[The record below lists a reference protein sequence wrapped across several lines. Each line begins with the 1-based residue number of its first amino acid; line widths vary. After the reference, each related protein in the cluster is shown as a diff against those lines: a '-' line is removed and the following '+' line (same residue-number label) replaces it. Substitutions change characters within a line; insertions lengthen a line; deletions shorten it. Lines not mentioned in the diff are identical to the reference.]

1 MKYEVVH
8 ATRYDYSEPV
18 SVSHHIARLVPRTD
32 ARQTCVH
39 HELKIT
45 PTPEVTIDHV
55 DYFGNAM
62 TFFAMQS
69 AHNQLTVRAES
80 IVELGVPA
88 PPAGWETIAWEQAA
102 DRASMPLEAV
112 ECVVDSMPLQLRSA
126 FTAYTVSS
134 FWPGRPLRDGL
145 ADLTARIHADFTYD
159 RSATTVATPLAQVFE
174 SRRGVCQ
181 DFARL
186 EIACLRSI
194 GMAARYVSG
203 YLETVPAPGEGRLV
217 GADASHAWLA
227 VYGPGI
233 GWIDVDPTNN
243 LFPSGQHVT
252 VGWGRDYRDVSP
264 IRGIIL
270 GGGEHSLH
278 VNVDVTRVDGANQTE
293 VSADEADRN
302 SDRRR

>member
-1 MKYEVVH
+1 MTYEVVH
-8 ATRYDYSEPV
+8 TTRYDYSEPV
-18 SVSHHIARLVPRTD
+18 SISHHIARLVPRTD

-39 HELKIT
+39 HDLTIT
-45 PTPEVTIDHV
+45 PAPEVTANHV

-69 AHNQLTVRAES
+69 AHKQLTVRAES
-80 IVELGVPA
+80 IVRLDVSA
-88 PPAGWETIAWEQAA
+88 PPAGGETIAWEQAM

-112 ECVVDSMPLQLRSA
+112 ECAMDSTPLPLRSA
-126 FTAYTVSS
+126 FAAYTRPS
-134 FWPGRPLRDGL
+134 FGAGRPLGEGL
-145 ADLTARIHADFTYD
+145 ADLTARIHAEFTYD
-159 RSATTVATPLAQVFE
+159 KSATTVATPLAQVFE
-174 SRRGVCQ
+174 ARRGVCQ

-194 GMAARYVSG
+194 GIAARYVSG
-203 YLETVPAPGEGRLV
+203 YLETVPAPGAERLV

-227 VYGPGI
+227 VYAPGV

-252 VGWGRDYRDVSP
+252 VAWGRDYRDVSP
-264 IRGIIL
+264 VRGIIL
-270 GGGEHSLH
+270 GGGEHTLH
-278 VNVDVTRVDGANQTE
+278 VNVDVTRI
-293 VSADEADRN
+293 